1 MDLFRFLGFCRSAII
16 SLAADFNKGALE
28 CECDMEGS
36 LVFSCA
42 KVGGQ
47 CTCKD
52 NIIGRQCTKCKPG
65 YYGYPNCQ
73 KCDCPGFTQ
82 CDEQNGKSMFKY
94 IHTLFGGKM
103 SSC

>member
-1 MDLFRFLGFCRSAII
+1 
-16 SLAADFNKGALE
+16 
-28 CECDMEGS
+28 MEGS

-82 CDEQNGKSMFKY
+82 CDEQTGKLMLKY
-94 IHTLFGGKM
+94 IHMLIVFNNESRKVKFYRGLL
-103 SSC
+103 